1 MANDSGTSP
10 QQEPSS
16 LKESPKKRVIGLK
29 LPLPGKAKTP
39 KFQLKRLKI
48 SLDDYRNLALTVIF
62 WPPETELKIGSHT
75 VRADQVDL
83 NPPLPVVQKKLMD
96 IDKYERTEYNE
107 GKLDLG

>member
-1 MANDSGTSP
+1 M
-10 QQEPSS
+10 
-16 LKESPKKRVIGLK
+16 KESHKKRVIGLR

-48 SLDDYRNLALTVIF
+48 SSDDYQNLAITVIL

-83 NPPLPVVQKKLMD
+83 NPPLPTIQKKLMD
-96 IDKYERTEYNE
+96 IDKYKRTEYNE
-107 GKLDLG
+107 DKLNLG

>member
-1 MANDSGTSP
+1 MH
-10 QQEPSS
+10 
-16 LKESPKKRVIGLK
+16 
-29 LPLPGKAKTP
+29 
-39 KFQLKRLKI
+39 
-48 SLDDYRNLALTVIF
+48 TVVL

-83 NPPLPVVQKKLMD
+83 NPPLPTIQKKLMD

>member
-1 MANDSGTSP
+1 M
-10 QQEPSS
+10 
-16 LKESPKKRVIGLK
+16 KESPKKRVIGLR

-48 SLDDYRNLALTVIF
+48 SSDDWTKIMHTVVL

-83 NPPLPVVQKKLMD
+83 NPPLPTVQKKLMD

-107 GKLDLG
+107 GKLNLG